1 MTDNRTEKSRPPND
15 PAPPERLEVPDEAE
29 TEGLNWRLV
38 VGVVASAALIGFFVV
53 DGLESKTYFFTVDE
67 AVAKADTVGQQQIRV
82 KGSVVDGTIQGEEG
96 DVGRTFAI
104 SEKGEEIRVQYDQAV
119 PDTFEPG
126 VQVVATGRLD
136 AQDTLQASKL
146 MVKCPSRYEGKP
158 PTAHEKKGP
167 AGPRS
172 SR

>member
-1 MTDNRTEKSRPPND
+1 MTEQPTEKLDPPSD
-15 PAPPERLEVPDEAE
+15 PPPPERLEVPDDGGDD
-29 TEGLNWRLV
+29 GLNWRLV
-38 VGVVASAALIGFFVV
+38 VGVLVTAALIGFFVV

-67 AVAKADTVGQQQIRV
+67 AVAKAGTVDQQKIRV
-82 KGSVVDGTIQGEEG
+82 KGSVVDGTIQGEDG
-96 DVGRTFAI
+96 DIGRTFEI
-104 SEKGEEIRVQYDQAV
+104 SEKGEQLRIQYDQAV

-136 AQDTLQASKL
+136 EQDTLQASKL

-167 AGPRS
+167 SGPRS

>member
-1 MTDNRTEKSRPPND
+1 MTDEHTEKSSTPTD
-15 PAPPERLEVPDEAE
+15 PCPPERLEAPDDGDD
-29 TEGLNWRLV
+29 EGLNWRLV
-38 VGVVASAALIGFFVV
+38 VGVLVSAALFGFFVI

-67 AVAKADTVGQQQIRV
+67 AVAKANSVGQQKIRV

-96 DVGRTFAI
+96 DVGRTFEI
-104 SEKGEEIRVQYDQAV
+104 SEKGEQLRVQYDQAV

-126 VQVVATGRLD
+126 VQVVATGHLD
-136 AQDTLQASKL
+136 EQDTLQANKL

-158 PTAHEKKGP
+158 PTAHEKKGSS
-167 AGPRS
+167 GPRS